1 MENDEKNGFNFERKT
16 ARSIIMLP
24 VPEVRPYEKNPR
36 KNAGA
41 VKYVK
46 ASIEKFG
53 FKQPIIVDSNRV
65 IIAGHTRLEAAKS
78 LGMAEVPCIVADDL
92 TDAQVKALRL
102 ADNKVAEFSE
112 WEMNLLGEEL
122 GELAEISDIDMGD
135 FGFDLSDF
143 DNIGMDE
150 ETEVEEDE
158 VPEEVEPICNKGEIW
173 LLGEHR
179 LMCGDSTDAEQVAKL
194 MDGEKADL
202 LFTDPP
208 YGVSYEK
215 KTKEVLK
222 SKTYT
227 KIEND
232 DLKLDQFK
240 DFLHDVFTNAKASLK
255 DSASYYVFS
264 CQGGDQEMMMMM
276 MMRECGI
283 PCRHQIIWVKD
294 APVFSMGRLDY
305 DYKHEPILYGWVKR
319 HEFQRKGQ
327 QDKSVWE
334 FKRTENKLHPT
345 MKPVELIVNGLLN
358 STKKCD
364 IVLDLFGGSGSTLIA
379 SEQTSRKCRMME
391 LDPHYCDVILKR
403 YINFKGS
410 DADVFL
416 LKDGKKIPYSE
427 AL

>member
-1 MENDEKNGFNFERKT
+1 MAEKTGKTRKS
-16 ARSIIMLP
+16 AADKIISLP
-24 VPEVRPYEKNPR
+24 IGEIRPYEKNPR
-36 KNAGA
+36 KNAKA

-102 ADNKVAEFSE
+102 ADNKVSEFAE
-112 WEMNLLGEEL
+112 WDLDLLGGEL
-122 GELAEISDIDMGD
+122 GELADISDIDMGD
-135 FGFDLSDF
+135 FGFDLSEF
-143 DNIGMDE
+143 DNIGLNDE
-150 ETEVEEDE
+150 ETEVVEDE
-158 VPEEVEPICNKGEIW
+158 VPEEVEPVCQRGEIW

-179 LMCGDSTDAEQVAKL
+179 LMCGDSTSADDVAEL
-194 MDGEKADL
+194 MDGSKANL

-222 SKTYT
+222 CKTYT
-227 KIEND
+227 KIQND

-240 DFLHDVFTNAKASLK
+240 DFLFDVFTNARAWLL

-264 CQGGDQEMMMMM
+264 CQGGDQEMMMM

-319 HEFQRKGQ
+319 HEFQRKGY

-345 MKPVELIVNGLLN
+345 MKPVPLIENALLN
-358 STKKCD
+358 STKDND
-364 IVLDLFGGSGSTLIA
+364 IVLDLFGGSGSTMMA
-379 SEQTSRKCRMME
+379 CEQLGRKCRMME

-427 AL
+427 VL

>member
-1 MENDEKNGFNFERKT
+1 MANSHEITRAANSLKLSADK
-16 ARSIIMLP
+16 IVMLP
-24 VPEVRPYEKNPR
+24 VSDVRPYEKNPR

-41 VKYVK
+41 VKFVK
-46 ASIEKFG
+46 ASIEQFG
-53 FKQPIIVDSNRV
+53 FKVPIIVDSNRTIV
-65 IIAGHTRLEAAKS
+65 CGHTRLLAAKS

-92 TDAQVKALRL
+92 TEAQVKALRL
-102 ADNKVAEFSE
+102 ADNKVAEFSD
-112 WEMNLLGEEL
+112 WEMDLLGEEL

-135 FGFDLSDF
+135 FGFDLSEF

-150 ETEVEEDE
+150 KTEVEEDE
-158 VPEEVEPICNKGEIW
+158 VPEEVEPVCKRGEIW
-173 LLGEHR
+173 QLGEHR
-179 LMCGDSTDAEQVAKL
+179 LMCGDSTSAEDVSRL
-194 MDGEKADL
+194 MEGSKANL

-222 SKTYT
+222 SKNYT
-227 KIEND
+227 KIQND

-240 DFLHDVFTNAKASLK
+240 DFLFDVFTNARASLL

-264 CQGGDQEMMMMM
+264 CQGGDQEMMMM

-305 DYKHEPILYGWVKR
+305 DYKHEPILYGWVKK
-319 HEFQRKGQ
+319 HDFQRKGE

-345 MKPVELIVNGLLN
+345 MKPVPLIANALLN
-358 STKKCD
+358 STKGEEV
-364 IVLDLFGGSGSTLIA
+364 VLDLFGGSGSTLIA
-379 SEQTSRKCRMME
+379 CEQLNRKCRMME
-391 LDPHYCDVILKR
+391 LDPHYCDVIIARWEKLT
-403 YINFKGS
+403 
-410 DADVFL
+410 
-416 LKDGKKIPYSE
+416 GKKAVKLE
-427 AL
+427 G